1 MSGGA
6 DRAADLDDDL
16 PGRRVVVA
24 AAEQGDVGRRLERQ
38 GVAAG
43 ARDAELLDA
52 AGPDLL
58 GPRLDGLLAG
68 VAVAGVGVLLPLAA
82 QRELVAAG
90 GDPVAQPAAVL
101 EVAGVGP
108 GGRPRVGE
116 RVGGPGRPPVRRAAG
131 AGGHFKLEAA
141 GRDYGGGPVASR
153 VRRA

>member
-101 EVAGVGP
+101 EVAGGGP
-108 GGRPRVGE
+108 GGRR
-116 RVGGPGRPPVRRAAG
+116 RVGGRVGARGRRPVRRAVG
-131 AGGHFKLEAA
+131 AGVQFELAAA
-141 GRDYGGGPVASR
+141 GGDLGDGHVLLLQTGA
-153 VRRA
+153 